1 MAVPQATAGRA
12 RPAQIHVQQRDIDGL
27 VMCGEHGGV
36 PYDLLGAALG
46 VAPAPAAG
54 HYREVAASRVRRDG
68 PARAGPGPSWLTPF
82 GMAASGLPYKGGP
95 PNLGRLA
102 HVRAVVAARLWLQA
116 MPAWQQGR
124 PWWQSERRIIRKG
137 PFGGTHRPDA
147 EVWWPGIDGSPY
159 GDQVWAVE
167 VELTAKN
174 AARTAAVIDGYAAA
188 GYHRVVYLTAAPA
201 RGAVARAAAGA
212 AAPVTVHPLPQLP
225 LEMHPHPPRITG
237 LP

>member
-1 MAVPQATAGRA
+1 MPVTQAAGRRA
-12 RPAQIHVQQRDIDGL
+12 RPAQMHVQQRDIDGL

-36 PYDLLGAALG
+36 PYDLLGTALG
-46 VAPAPAAG
+46 VAPARLRGITARWRRAGYAATG
-54 HYREVAASRVRRDG
+54 QL
-68 PARAGPGPSWLTPF
+68 GPGPAWCWLTPF
-82 GMAASGLPYKGGP
+82 GMTASGLPYKPGP
-95 PNLGRLA
+95 PDLGRLA

-174 AARTAAVIDGYAAA
+174 ATRTAAVIDGYAAA
-188 GYHRVVYLTAAPA
+188 GYHRVVYLTAAGA
-201 RGAVARAAAGA
+201 RGTVTRAAAGA
-212 AAPVTVHPLPQLP
+212 AAPVTVHPLPP
-225 LEMHPHPPRITG
+225 GAAITQ
-237 LP
+237 